1 MFCFFVLCFYLFPCV
16 TSQPPVGT
24 VIREGRGEEGE
35 GEEEGEEED
44 SEKTVEKEK
53 REEKRLAVMMM
64 SKKRRRLYDKVRG
77 GGKEHSIS
85 ELILTK

>member
-1 MFCFFVLCFYLFPCV
+1 MFCFFVLCFYLFSCITP
-16 TSQPPVGT
+16 QPPVGT

-35 GEEEGEEED
+35 GEEED
-44 SEKTVEKEK
+44 SEKTVEKER

-85 ELILTK
+85 EF